1 MPSRRWPLHAS
12 TPVLPGLPDRQA
24 HMRTGGL
31 YWLACESPDTADRL
45 CTQLLSSLPASARAL
60 LVNAAGAS
68 CDLVKQIP
76 DERGPGHL
84 SLFDLPKMSTT
95 RLIQAVRQDVPRVRG
110 GENAFWLIRVPHTG
124 WDELVAES
132 LALWC
137 SRAQHWLRSVGST
150 LLVVGD
156 SPPPALLDILLRHND
171 HLSGL
176 AQVYVAQ
183 GARHL
188 LVHFWSNDAGVSGP
202 HDFLLLDE
210 GSGFRVSS
218 RPDDDNLAPTTNDQR
233 QVLAQAAVLGNEA
246 PPTTQWQLFDAPDAL
261 LERAMDAQAA
271 TVIFALGGTD
281 DVNSLATRLYQLRSH
296 CGRSVKLV
304 VREMLQGMRQ
314 HEEQLLLASGANLI
328 VPQGTPFLRFL
339 TLVRS
344 IQGLRWQRPLAA
356 EPSSLLARL
365 HPLQVRGSLSPKAF
379 AAAVKKMS
387 DNTVG
392 TEVRHQLLRLQP
404 LPTLNPSVV
413 LQQLQLRRYGDIA
426 CVADGV
432 PYLFLFACSPT
443 QVDAA
448 LRNVFRLPWQQLLAS
463 VESVLPSQVLPLP
476 QFQSDAEAPA
486 DASLL
491 APVEAAADAE
501 AFRPLQPRK
510 ISLQSLESRQ

>member
-1 MPSRRWPLHAS
+1 MHVS
-12 TPVLPGLPDRQA
+12 TPVLPGLPDKHA
-24 HMRTGGL
+24 TMRIGGL
-31 YWLACESPDTADRL
+31 YWLTCESPDTADRL
-45 CTQLLSSLPASARAL
+45 CTQLLASLPASARAL

-68 CDLVKQIP
+68 RDLVKAIA

-84 SLFDLPKMSTT
+84 TLFDLPKMSTK

-110 GENAFWLIRVPHTG
+110 GDNALWLIRVPHSG
-124 WDELVAES
+124 WDELVAED

-137 SRAQHWLRSVGST
+137 SRAQDWLRSVGST

-156 SPPPALLDILLRHND
+156 TPPPALLDILVRHND
-171 HLSGL
+171 NLSGL
-176 AQVYVAQ
+176 AQVYIAQ

-188 LVHFWSNDAGVSGP
+188 LVHFWSNDSGVNGP

-218 RPDDDNLAPTTNDQR
+218 RPEDDNVAPTTNDQR
-233 QVLAQAAVLGNEA
+233 QVLAQTAVLGSEA
-246 PPTTQWQLFDAPDAL
+246 PPTAQWQLFESADAL

-271 TVIFALGGTD
+271 TVIFALGGSD
-281 DVNSLATRLYQLRSH
+281 DVNALATRLYQLRSH
-296 CGRSVKLV
+296 CGRSVKLI

-344 IQGLRWQRPLAA
+344 IQGHRWQRPMAA
-356 EPSSLLARL
+356 EPSSLLTRL
-365 HPLQVRGSLSPKAF
+365 QPLHVRGSLSPKAF

-404 LPTLNPSVV
+404 VPTLNPTLV

-426 CVADGV
+426 CVAEGV
-432 PYLFLFACSPT
+432 AYLFLFACSPSL
-443 QVDAA
+443 VDAA
-448 LRNVFRLPWQQLLAS
+448 LRNVFRLPWHNVLAGY
-463 VESVLPSQVLPLP
+463 ESVLPSQVLPLP

-486 DASLL
+486 DATLQI
-491 APVEAAADAE
+491 AANTQADAE
-501 AFRPLQPRK
+501 AFRPLRPQPL
-510 ISLQSLESRQ
+510 SLQSLESRQ

>member
-1 MPSRRWPLHAS
+1 MS
-12 TPVLPGLPDRQA
+12 TPVLPGLPDKHA
-24 HMRTGGL
+24 TMRIGGL
-31 YWLACESPDTADRL
+31 YWLTCESPDTADRL
-45 CTQLLSSLPASARAL
+45 CTQLLASLPASARAL

-68 CDLVKQIP
+68 RDLVKAIA

-84 SLFDLPKMSTT
+84 TLFDLPKMSTK

-110 GENAFWLIRVPHTG
+110 GDNALWLIRVPHSG
-124 WDELVAES
+124 WDELVAED

-137 SRAQHWLRSVGST
+137 SRAQDWLRSVGST

-156 SPPPALLDILLRHND
+156 TPPPALLDILVRHND
-171 HLSGL
+171 NLSGL
-176 AQVYVAQ
+176 AQVYIAQ

-188 LVHFWSNDAGVSGP
+188 LVHFWSNDSGVNGP

-218 RPDDDNLAPTTNDQR
+218 RPEDDNVAPTTNDQR
-233 QVLAQAAVLGNEA
+233 QVLAQTAVLGSEA
-246 PPTTQWQLFDAPDAL
+246 PPTAQWQLFESADAL

-271 TVIFALGGTD
+271 TVIFALGGSD
-281 DVNSLATRLYQLRSH
+281 DVNALATRLYQLRSH
-296 CGRSVKLV
+296 CGRSVKLI

-344 IQGLRWQRPLAA
+344 IQGHRWQRPMAA
-356 EPSSLLARL
+356 EPSSLLTRL
-365 HPLQVRGSLSPKAF
+365 QPLHVRGSLSPKAF

-404 LPTLNPSVV
+404 VPTLNPTLV

-426 CVADGV
+426 CVAEGV
-432 PYLFLFACSPT
+432 AYLFLFACSPSL
-443 QVDAA
+443 VDAA
-448 LRNVFRLPWQQLLAS
+448 LRNVFRLPWHNVLAGY
-463 VESVLPSQVLPLP
+463 ESVLPSQVLPLP

-486 DASLL
+486 DATLQI
-491 APVEAAADAE
+491 AANTQADAE
-501 AFRPLQPRK
+501 AFRPLRPQPL
-510 ISLQSLESRQ
+510 SLQSLESRQ